1 MALLKEQLSLQRL
14 LCSVAEIVTVTDLR
28 GKSVTV
34 IVTATGVTGKG
45 GIETV
50 TKEIGRDAR

>member
-1 MALLKEQLSLQRL
+1 M
-14 LCSVAEIVTVTDLR
+14 IVTGLR

-34 IVTATGVTGKG
+34 IVTVTGVTGKG

-50 TKEIGRDAR
+50 TKEEIGRDAR

>member
-1 MALLKEQLSLQRL
+1 MQQFINS
-14 LCSVAEIVTVTDLR
+14 CSVSEIVTVTGLH

-50 TKEIGRDAR
+50 TKEGTGKDAR